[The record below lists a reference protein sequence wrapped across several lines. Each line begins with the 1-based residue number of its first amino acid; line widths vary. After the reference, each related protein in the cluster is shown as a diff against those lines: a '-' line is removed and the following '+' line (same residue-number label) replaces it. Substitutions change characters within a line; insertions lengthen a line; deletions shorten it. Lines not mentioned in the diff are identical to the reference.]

1 MNSMRI
7 GYEHEKDS
15 LQHRNHQ
22 NQIVLTMKE
31 SKITTR
37 QACRMAWSIMPD
49 RFTPLRFC
57 NRVRAIVAPD
67 FPMDGTILR
76 RLRELREDHPEFNYR
91 YAGGELAYYE
101 KRRKQK

>member
-1 MNSMRI
+1 
-7 GYEHEKDS
+7 
-15 LQHRNHQ
+15 
-22 NQIVLTMKE
+22 MKE

-37 QACRMAWSIMPD
+37 QACRMAWNIMPD

-101 KRRKQK
+101 KRREKK